1 METAMASRDKLPV
14 PGPWQS
20 AVRAA
25 IADVVHRDKVLASAV
40 TVTRVDPAPAGGLDV
55 WLLVAGRTRRY
66 RVGADGYLAAP
77 AGP

>member
-1 METAMASRDKLPV
+1 MTSRDKLPV

-25 IADVVHRDKVLASAV
+25 VADVVHRDNVPPSAV
-40 TVTRVDPAPAGGLDV
+40 AVTRVDPAPGGGLDV

-66 RVGADGYLAAP
+66 RVGADESPVATLTSP
-77 AGP
+77 